1 MANNEDF
8 NTTGREQRRQKRPT
22 SHAENK
28 TDTLNPPINPFDTPL
43 PATNKISQP
52 QTVANDGLGDIP
64 VSKRQ
69 GRDSTFY
76 LSNDVLEAVANAANH
91 RGVSK
96 SKIVNHVLKR
106 VLLLEYSKGQS
117 KNLAGQEKN

>member
-1 MANNEDF
+1 MATKESKAD
-8 NTTGREQRRQKRPT
+8 
-22 SHAENK
+22 S
-28 TDTLNPPINPFDTPL
+28 LNPPVNPYDAPTP
-43 PATNKISQP
+43 AIKKISQP
-52 QTVANDGLGDIP
+52 QTVAIDVLGDIP
-64 VSKRQ
+64 APKRR

-76 LSNDVLEAVANAANH
+76 LTNDVLEAVANAANH

-106 VLLLEYSKGQS
+106 VLLFEYSREQE